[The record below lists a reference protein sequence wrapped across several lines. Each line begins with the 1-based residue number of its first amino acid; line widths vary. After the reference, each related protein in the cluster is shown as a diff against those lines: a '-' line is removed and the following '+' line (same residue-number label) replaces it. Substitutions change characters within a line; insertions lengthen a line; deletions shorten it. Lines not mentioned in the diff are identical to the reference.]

1 MHVKF
6 VRKFDEP
13 VYLPRLR
20 TFAKPGGVLEK
31 MQVLIQSRLSVSS
44 VKPKEWKFIMSLVA
58 DDDKDRQRGSQING
72 ADESDQKVVINGSN
86 LAKNERSDSI
96 EA

>member
-1 MHVKF
+1 
-6 VRKFDEP
+6 
-13 VYLPRLR
+13 
-20 TFAKPGGVLEK
+20 

-58 DDDKDRQRGSQING
+58 DDDKDRQQVSQVNG
-72 ADESDQKVVINGSN
+72 ADEGDQQVVINGSN
-86 LAKNERSDSI
+86 LVKNERSDTV